1 MGLSPPRLHYGPAAN
16 YGSIIIIG
24 PVVARRGAASPLQHW
39 ILANAYM
46 LLGYK
51 SE

>member
-46 LLGYK
+46 LLGYQ